1 MSSRSEPTTSE
12 PAVWPTYRP
21 PHRRIADA
29 LTHDDAANA
38 LPPIFEHRLVPANA
52 PAIVETN
59 DALAAL
65 IRELRDAGRFAYDT
79 EFIGEQTFHPVFCLI
94 QVATIDKVTLID
106 PMAQGLDG
114 TPFWALLGDAAVEK
128 VVHAGQQDLE
138 PAMRFAGVPAANVFD
153 TQVAGGFIGKPYP
166 LSLRKLIAEACSHG
180 ERVDLGTDHKFS
192 RWDRRPLSEA
202 QKMYA
207 ANDVRYLLL
216 LRECLVKKL
225 DELGHRGKAE
235 AEFAALCE
243 PDGMRNDPLSMKLR
257 AKGAGR
263 LRRSQQA
270 VCDALRRWRY
280 AEAERRDVPVRRFLD
295 DQALV
300 DLAKIKPEKVADVLA
315 CKGVPRPVKE
325 HFAQR
330 IVEVTAEALAGELP
344 PKREFHQP
352 MSDEASDR
360 LAGLWPAVRR
370 HAEDRSID
378 PTMLLSKRELTELV
392 RADDEGR
399 PLPDNRLRRGWRAA
413 FLKPVLGD
421 LVAPA
426 PD

>member
-1 MSSRSEPTTSE
+1 MPTRSTSSTSD
-12 PAVWPTYRP
+12 ANAWPTYRP

-29 LTHDDAANA
+29 LTHDDAADV
-38 LPPIFEHRLVPANA
+38 LPSIFEHRLVPGNA
-52 PAIVETN
+52 PAMVDTD

-65 IRELRDAGRFAYDT
+65 IRELRAAGRFAYDT

-94 QVATIDKVTLID
+94 QVATTERVTLID
-106 PMAQGLDG
+106 PLSEAMDA
-114 TPFWALLGDAAVEK
+114 TPFWALLGDASVEK

-138 PAMRFAGVPAANVFD
+138 PAMRFADAPAANVFD

-166 LSLRKLIAEACSHG
+166 LSLRKLMAEACTHG
-180 ERVDLGTDHKFS
+180 DQIDLGTDHKFS

-202 QKMYA
+202 QRMYA
-207 ANDVRYLLL
+207 ANDVRYLLM
-216 LRECLVKKL
+216 LRDCLAKKL
-225 DELGHRGKAE
+225 DDLGHRGKAE
-235 AEFAALCE
+235 AEFEALCE
-243 PDGMRNDPLSMKLR
+243 PDALRNDPLSMKLR

-270 VCDALRRWRY
+270 VCDALRKWRY
-280 AEAERRDVPVRRFLD
+280 AQAEARDVPVRRFLD
-295 DQALV
+295 DQTLV
-300 DLAKIKPEKVADVLA
+300 DLAKLKPNKVEDVLT

-325 HFAQR
+325 LFAQT
-330 IVEVTAEALAGELP
+330 IVDVTAEALAGELP
-344 PKREFHQP
+344 PKRTIHQP
-352 MSDEASDR
+352 MSDEAADR

-378 PTMLLSKRELTELV
+378 PSMLLSKRELTELV

-399 PLPDNRLRRGWRAA
+399 PLPDNRLRRGWRAE

-421 LVAPA
+421 LVTG
-426 PD
+426 